1 MNVSVNSNNSLH
13 FFRTYLCAHLY
24 TVYPFLWKLIF
35 KFHFS
40 MRFCEIKSHPEANGA
55 STFFNCTERALN
67 RQERCLHRTAR
78 RRPADAKRKAK
89 LNAPQINHTK
99 KQPPPEWCG
108 VTVAKTRHVA
118 EKQPLLEK
126 LQPPSAPTHHPLPL
140 HGTTNGFV
148 LYILLLL
155 PLCLPPPH
163 RTIPLTGLSPTHTH
177 TTTTTMNDCGL
188 VVSRRGVG
196 HSPHTHTFWRVCS
209 DWCEQQQRGAPS
221 ARGSNGSVSVARLRD
236 FDPFITRN
244 TPWARAIRCMMPHT
258 IADDDDDGDGED
270 AVRKKKEP
278 THHRNRS
285 TASPPVVSL
294 LPSDALSLSLT
305 HKSRV
310 LTLLRAPFLHPCT
323 HTSV

>member
-1 MNVSVNSNNSLH
+1 MVWCYGREDTSRSGEATFARKIATTVS
-13 FFRTYLCAHLY
+13 TD
-24 TVYPFLWKLIF
+24 TPPF
-35 KFHFS
+35 
-40 MRFCEIKSHPEANGA
+40 AA
-55 STFFNCTERALN
+55 
-67 RQERCLHRTAR
+67 
-78 RRPADAKRKAK
+78 
-89 LNAPQINHTK
+89 
-99 KQPPPEWCG
+99 
-108 VTVAKTRHVA
+108 TRHDKRFRFVYF
-118 EKQPLLEK
+118 
-126 LQPPSAPTHHPLPL
+126 
-140 HGTTNGFV
+140 TTASFM
-148 LYILLLL
+148 
-155 PLCLPPPH
+155 P
-163 RTIPLTGLSPTHTH
+163 SPTTPHNPTDRPFTYTHT

-285 TASPPVVSL
+285 TAFPPVVPL
-294 LPSDALSLSLT
+294 LPSDALSLSLLHIKVACSLSCGHPSYT
-305 HKSRV
+305 LARTLPFNTPLQNNNSSKSNNNTAAADNDDE
-310 LTLLRAPFLHPCT
+310 L
-323 HTSV
+323 